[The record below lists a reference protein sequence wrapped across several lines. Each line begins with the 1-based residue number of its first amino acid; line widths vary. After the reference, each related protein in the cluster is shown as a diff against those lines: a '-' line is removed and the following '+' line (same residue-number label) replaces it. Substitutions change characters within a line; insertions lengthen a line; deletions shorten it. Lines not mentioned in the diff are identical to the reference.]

1 MVTKIAA
8 ARLNAGSPRASGAD
22 PARMNRTRLRR
33 ILPILLGAAAALA
46 LLAPSPAHACGGFFC
61 GQKPVDQQAERIL
74 FSVND
79 DGTVTMV
86 VQITYQGDSED
97 FAWVLPLATVPA
109 VESLDTFP
117 QAALTA
123 LDANTGPAFQ
133 MPYEEGCWDSRF
145 DAAAGPSAE
154 DGDPG
159 VTVHIR
165 ETVGP
170 YDVAVIESTD
180 PAALTAWLRDNDFR
194 VTAPM
199 EPYIRIYTEEGMKFL
214 ALRLQPGS
222 DVNDIAPFK
231 MTLPGQAP
239 SVPIRLTSLAAEPEM
254 GIAVFILG
262 DMRYGPA
269 NWPEVDVDDSRIV
282 WRGDTWPMETNW
294 AALVAQSVDEA
305 GGRGFVTEYA
315 GSTASYLDLLR
326 RSTPS
331 DPEQEEA
338 ILALLEIMEPHPYM
352 SRLYTRLS
360 AEEMTTDPTFRRTA
374 GGDVDRTRMLSRYVD
389 GRDLCDIYDPETWER
404 RPDVT
409 TACDF
414 TTCGAGGYCALVE
427 NADGTTTAGCA
438 CIPGMTARTTLD
450 PMGRATVI
458 CQDMRM
464 SFLNP
469 GDREAPGETPL
480 PDPCVGF
487 DCGAGG
493 SCVAMNM
500 TPTCQCGEGLVAIG
514 NIAEDGTRSTRCT
527 TPTTEIPDDFYQ
539 RRPVALPAALP
550 GGRDVVVPPPTYGA
564 AGGGGCS
571 ATGAAH
577 GAPFALAVG
586 MLVLVVARRR
596 SRR

>member
-1 MVTKIAA
+1 MITKIAA
-8 ARLNAGSPRASGAD
+8 V
-22 PARMNRTRLRR
+22 T
-33 ILPILLGAAAALA
+33 GAAALALA

-74 FSVND
+74 FAVND
-79 DGTVTMV
+79 DGTVDMV
-86 VQITYQGDSED
+86 VQITYAGDAED
-97 FAWVLPLATVPA
+97 FAWVLPLATVPS

-123 LDANTGPAFQ
+123 LDANSGPRFQ
-133 MPYEEGCWDSRF
+133 YPDDPGCWDGRAF
-145 DAAAGPSAE
+145 DAAAGPASE
-154 DGDPG
+154 DGDGGG

-180 PAALTAWLRDNDFR
+180 PAALTTWLRDNGFR

-214 ALRLQPGS
+214 ALRLQPGG

-254 GIAVFILG
+254 GIAVFVLG

-269 NWPEVDVDDSRIV
+269 NWPEVEVDDSRIV
-282 WRGDTWPMETNW
+282 WRPDTWPMETNW
-294 AALVAQSVDEA
+294 PSLVAQSVDEA

-326 RSTPS
+326 ASTPS
-331 DPEQEEA
+331 DPDQEAA
-338 ILALLEIMEPHPYM
+338 ILALLEIMEPHGYM
-352 SRLYTRLS
+352 TRLYTRLS
-360 AEEMTTDPTFRRTA
+360 AEEMTSDPTFRRTA
-374 GGDVDRTRMLSRYVD
+374 GGDVDRTRMLPRYVD
-389 GRDLCDIYDPETWER
+389 GRDLCDVYDPETWER

-409 TACDF
+409 TPCDF
-414 TTCGAGGYCALVE
+414 VTCGAGGHCALVE
-427 NADGTTTAGCA
+427 NPDGTTTAGCA

-450 PMGRATVI
+450 PLGRATVI

-469 GDREAPGETPL
+469 GDRETPDSSPL

-493 SCVAMNM
+493 TCVAMNM
-500 TPTCQCGEGLVAIG
+500 TPTCQCAEGLVAVG
-514 NIAEDGTRSTRCT
+514 SIAEDGVRSTSCT
-527 TPTTEIPDDFYQ
+527 TPITEIPDDFYN

-550 GGRDVVVPPPTYGA
+550 GGRDVYVPPPTVGA
-564 AGGGGCS
+564 SGGGGCS
-571 ATGAAH
+571 ATDATST
-577 GAPFALAVG
+577 APSALALG
-586 MLVLVVARRR
+586 MLLLVAFRRR